1 MTMQCEDHRKKI
13 WETLLGDVS
22 PAEQESLKT
31 HLTECP
37 SCSREQDVAVDTVQQ
52 LRSATDVPVPRHF
65 FVYPGKARFSPWSL
79 FQSLSLAWKAAVI
92 MIVLAMG
99 GLSGL
104 AMANFQGQAE
114 RGRFTISFGK
124 APEPKVVHTA
134 PSANVEALKTDLLR
148 VLEERSHQE
157 HQVWVQ
163 DMRKE
168 LARSSLALTRKQ
180 QKLVDTALAGLEAQ
194 VDHQLRTRELALQ
207 ASWKQSMTDLYQT
220 VQAQRKQDLV
230 LTRNH
235 LDRLAVQGQ
244 MRNHQTDAILE
255 TLLQVAEM
263 RMNH

>member
-114 RGRFTISFGK
+114 RGRFLHQLGTLRAGIHPQLLAAFLCD
-124 APEPKVVHTA
+124 VVEDLRHFA
-134 PSANVEALKTDLLR
+134 GGIGRAEHDAAIDQHVEG
-148 VLEERSHQE
+148 
-157 HQVWVQ
+157 
-163 DMRKE
+163 
-168 LARSSLALTRKQ
+168 LARS
-180 QKLVDTALAGLEAQ
+180 AGQGE
-194 VDHQLRTRELALQ
+194 REPGA
-207 ASWKQSMTDLYQT
+207 
-220 VQAQRKQDLV
+220 
-230 LTRNH
+230 
-235 LDRLAVQGQ
+235 
-244 MRNHQTDAILE
+244 
-255 TLLQVAEM
+255 
-263 RMNH
+263 